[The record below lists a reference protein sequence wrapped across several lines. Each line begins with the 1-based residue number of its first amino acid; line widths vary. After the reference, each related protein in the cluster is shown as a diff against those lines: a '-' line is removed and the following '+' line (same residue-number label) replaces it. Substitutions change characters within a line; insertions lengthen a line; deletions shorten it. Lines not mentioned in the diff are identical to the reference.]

1 LELLLVRLGR
11 WIGRGMER
19 VVVWFGE
26 RFGDGSGSGE
36 TGREGG

>member
-1 LELLLVRLGR
+1 LGLRLRLGR

-19 VVVWFGE
+19 EVVWFGK

-36 TGREGG
+36 TRRERG